1 MVKVVEATPP
11 KRRAPPQP
19 FNVHVPPP
27 FAPALILKVVAE
39 VVPAAISCVKVVMK
53 GALASF
59 GFSCATAAKALAVES

>member
-11 KRRAPPQP
+11 IRLAPPQP
-19 FNVHVPPP
+19 FNVQVPPE

-39 VVPAAISCVKVVMK
+39 VVPATISCVSVVMK

-59 GFSCATAAKALAVES
+59 GFS